1 MAVSFRALSEPLHR
15 SNRHAAD
22 RLRIGRPM
30 AIDGTAGT
38 LAGSQACAVFTAQ
51 PGGAGFNGLSF
62 REKGGQA
69 RAVPRPCPERRE
81 TRPAERRRPG
91 WAKGEDRPFL
101 DGAKR
106 IVPHVSIPDERT
118 GHSREGVPRA
128 HSATGIRKAT
138 GAERCSRRGY
148 RDSSCQSPLTWQ
160 AESFDRMPL
169 RSIFA
174 DLMSRVV

>member
-1 MAVSFRALSEPLHR
+1 
-15 SNRHAAD
+15 
-22 RLRIGRPM
+22 M

-101 DGAKR
+101 GGAKR
-106 IVPHVSIPDERT
+106 IVPFVGIPEENT
-118 GHSREGVPRA
+118 GHSREGGLERTRHLGSERQLELKDAV
-128 HSATGIRKAT
+128 
-138 GAERCSRRGY
+138 AEVIEIPAVNRR
-148 RDSSCQSPLTWQ
+148 
-160 AESFDRMPL
+160 
-169 RSIFA
+169 
-174 DLMSRVV
+174 